1 MNKQSFEKNILPKS
15 PRYNF
20 FPSVRRLRHSENFLE
35 AAILTGNLTSFVVF
49 TVNDVNHWLN
59 SNRGR
64 TGNWS
69 FSGSEPVQTFVGNID
84 FFEHWKCFWQTDI
97 RHNLQHRRHIAASV
111 LSVQNKFLSF
121 LSKVIKLKICWKN
134 LSGQNSKNPNWDS

>member
-1 MNKQSFEKNILPKS
+1 MKFWKKYFAKKS
-15 PRYNF
+15 SVQF

-69 FSGSEPVQTFVGNID
+69 FSGSEPVQTFVRNID
-84 FFEHWKCFWQTDI
+84 FFEHWKCFRQTDI

-121 LSKVIKLKICWKN
+121 LNRVIKWKICRKN
-134 LSGQNSKNPNWDS
+134 VQGQYSKNPNWDS